1 LPKQTFFNL
10 TNEKQNQI
18 IDVAIN
24 EFSRFTFNEVKIS
37 DIINKAKIPRS
48 SFYDYF
54 EDKKDL
60 YRYIIIIIRKEKMKY
75 MEPVLMR
82 RQESF
87 FEGLRDLFKAG
98 AEFAASKPEYEKLA
112 SRMFENMEL
121 INEIFGVEAL
131 DTSSLYE
138 SMLMKGIEAGEVRS
152 DIDIKFIAKSI
163 HILSSNLILERFED
177 SKETLALGEFIERIT
192 DNIVGLIRIGI
203 AR

>member
-10 TNEKQNQI
+10 TSEKQKQI

-54 EDKKDL
+54 EDKKDI
-60 YRYIIIIIRKEKMKY
+60 YKYIILIIREEKMKY

-82 RQESF
+82 QQESF
-87 FEGLRDLFKAG
+87 FDRLRDLFNAG
-98 AEFAASKPEYEKLA
+98 AKFAASKPEYEKLT
-112 SRMFENMEL
+112 SRMYENMEL
-121 INEIFGVEAL
+121 IKEIFGIEEL
-131 DTSSLYE
+131 NTSSLYE
-138 SMLMKGIEAGEVRS
+138 AMLAKGIEAEEVRS

-163 HILSSNLILERFED
+163 YILSSNLMTESFDD
-177 SKETLALGEFIERIT
+177 SEETLSEYIERIT
-192 DNIVGLIRIGI
+192 DNIVSLINIGI

>member
-1 LPKQTFFNL
+1 MPKQTFFNL
-10 TNEKQNQI
+10 TSEKQMQI

-37 DIINKAKIPRS
+37 DLINKAKIPRS

-60 YRYIIIIIRKEKMKY
+60 YKHIILIIREEKMKY
-75 MEPVLMR
+75 LEPILIKN
-82 RQESF
+82 QESF
-87 FEGLRDLFKAG
+87 FESLRDLFKAG
-98 AEFAASKPEYEKLA
+98 AEFAASKPKYEKLA
-112 SRMFENMEL
+112 GRMYENLEL
-121 INEIFGVEAL
+121 ITEMFGAEAQ

-138 SMLMKGIEAGEVRS
+138 SMLIRGIKAGELRS

-163 HILSSNLILERFED
+163 HILTSNLMLEGFED
-177 SKETLALGEFIERIT
+177 NKETLSEFIEKIT
-192 DNIVGLIRIGI
+192 DQIISFIRLGI